1 MVIWIKKKFIQLK
14 DNSKLFISDVK
25 QQLTPSKKTIHKVKV
40 FCYKVMA
47 FVFILVLAYTYGTF
61 NPNSIVTKK
70 IIKKEDER
78 MVEMA

>member
-1 MVIWIKKKFIQLK
+1 MVIWIKKKFIELK

-47 FVFILVLAYTYGTF
+47 FALF
-61 NPNSIVTKK
+61 
-70 IIKKEDER
+70 
-78 MVEMA
+78 